1 MRRDRMHE
9 TLVIT
14 GTPQDDA
21 LFSVLTSTAAI
32 PTAILKHRSTKIL

>member
-1 MRRDRMHE
+1 MLE
-9 TLVIT
+9 TFRIT
-14 GTPQDDA
+14 GTIQDDA